1 MTRLE
6 GDPGLLRWLQ
16 FAIGL
21 RLPPKYREW
30 VQHDLTDAGW
40 RVRALVRQLVLLVPI
55 AGIFLALP
63 GEWEIRIAIAALVVL
78 GGSFVSLAYGD
89 SLRASRLRQHQ
100 LPVPEDRDLGRPT
113 DAP

>member
-1 MTRLE
+1 MSKLE
-6 GDPGLLRWLQ
+6 GDPGALRWLQ

-21 RLPPKYREW
+21 RLPAKYREW
-30 VQHDLTDAGW
+30 VLHDLTDAGW
-40 RVRALVRQLVLLVPI
+40 RLRALLRQLVLLVPI
-55 AGIFLALP
+55 AAIFLALP
-63 GEWEIRIAIAALVVL
+63 GEWMIRISIAALIVL

-89 SLRASRLRQHQ
+89 SLRASRLRQHH